1 MNDIQATKTATKR
14 YLKITEATEI
24 PVHFFFNL
32 NPPAFK
38 KF

>member
-1 MNDIQATKTATKR
+1 MNDIQATKRATKC

-24 PVHFFFNL
+24 PVFFFNL
-32 NPPAFK
+32 NPPVFK